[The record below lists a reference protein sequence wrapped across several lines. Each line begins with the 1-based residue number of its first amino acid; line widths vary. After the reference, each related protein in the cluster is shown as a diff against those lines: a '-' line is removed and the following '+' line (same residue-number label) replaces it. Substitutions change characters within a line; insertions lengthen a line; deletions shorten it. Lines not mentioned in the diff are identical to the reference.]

1 MRSGLLPSHLIIE
14 DGLIGEDFAERL
26 GNFKKAT
33 GLSWNILAACAGV
46 DPRQLERWRN
56 GTRPSGDGLN
66 ALILLAARIP
76 GGFYTLFGV
85 HVIPPAWAGQ
95 LRLGVDAAP
104 FENGREEG

>member
-1 MRSGLLPSHLIIE
+1 MRGGLLPSHLIIE

-26 GNFKKAT
+26 DDFKKAT
-33 GLSWNILAACAGV
+33 GLSWGILAACAGV
-46 DPRQLERWRN
+46 DPRQLERWRK

-85 HVIPPAWAGQ
+85 HAIPPAWAGQ
-95 LRLGVDAAP
+95 LRLGVDVVP
-104 FENGREEG
+104 FESREEE